1 MVMMITRHPSDV
13 TLAAFAA
20 GMLDEG
26 GALVISMH
34 LCACPACRAAVRTF
48 ERLRGTA
55 LADGE
60 GSPLEAGA
68 LERALTAIASPEPP
82 PASVRDGVQAEW
94 PGPLSAYPLG
104 TWRRIGGGVQWR
116 SVGVPADAGTRVF
129 MLKAAPGTRIPH
141 HDHAGLEWTCV
152 LKGAFSHQQG
162 RYGPG
167 DFDEADDSIDHLPV
181 VEDGE
186 ECVCIVALQG
196 QIRFRSWIG
205 RLVQPFVRI

>member
-1 MVMMITRHPSDV
+1 MVMTITRHPSDV

-20 GMLDEG
+20 GTLDEG
-26 GALVISMH
+26 RSLVVSTH

-48 ERLRGTA
+48 ERLRGIA

-60 GSPLEAGA
+60 GAPLKTGA
-68 LERALTAIASPEPP
+68 LERALAAISSAEPP
-82 PASVRDGVQAEW
+82 SAPARDGGHAEW

-104 TWRRIGGGVQWR
+104 SWRRIGGGVQWR
-116 SVGVPADAGTRVF
+116 SVGVPAEVGTRVF

-152 LKGAFSHQQG
+152 LQGAFSHQQG

-196 QIRFRSWIG
+196 QIRLRSLIG

>member
-1 MVMMITRHPSDV
+1 MVMTITRHPSDV
-13 TLAAFAA
+13 KLAAFAA
-20 GMLDEG
+20 GTLDEG
-26 GALVISMH
+26 RALVVSMH

-48 ERLRGTA
+48 ERLRGIA
-55 LADGE
+55 LTDGE
-60 GSPLEAGA
+60 GAPLKAGA
-68 LERALTAIASPEPP
+68 VERALAAISSTEPP
-82 PASVRDGVQAEW
+82 PAPARHGMQAEW

-116 SVGVPADAGTRVF
+116 SVGVPAEAGTRVF

-152 LKGAFSHQQG
+152 LQGAFSHQLG

>member
-1 MVMMITRHPSDV
+1 MVMTITRHPSDV

-20 GMLDEG
+20 GTLDEG
-26 GALVISMH
+26 RALVVSTH

-48 ERLRGTA
+48 ERLHGIA
-55 LADGE
+55 LTDGE
-60 GSPLEAGA
+60 GAPLKTGA
-68 LERALTAIASPEPP
+68 LERALAAISSTEPP
-82 PASVRDGVQAEW
+82 PASARDGVHAEW

-104 TWRRIGGGVQWR
+104 RWRRIGGGVQWR
-116 SVGVPADAGTRVF
+116 SVGVPAEAGTRVF

-141 HDHAGLEWTCV
+141 HGHAGLEWTCV
-152 LKGAFSHQQG
+152 LKGAFSHQLG

>member
-1 MVMMITRHPSDV
+1 MVMTITRHPSDV

-20 GMLDEG
+20 GTLDEG
-26 GALVISMH
+26 RALIVSMH
-34 LCACPACRAAVRTF
+34 LCACPACRAAARTF
-48 ERLRGTA
+48 ERLRGIA
-55 LADGE
+55 LTDGE
-60 GSPLEAGA
+60 GAPLKTGA
-68 LERALTAIASPEPP
+68 LERALAEISSAEPP
-82 PASVRDGVQAEW
+82 PASLRDGGHAEW

-104 TWRRIGGGVQWR
+104 SWRRIGGGVQWR

-152 LKGAFSHQQG
+152 LQGAFSHQQG

-181 VEDGE
+181 VEEGE
-186 ECVCIVALQG
+186 ECVCLVALQG

>member
-1 MVMMITRHPSDV
+1 MVMTITHHPSDV
-13 TLAAFAA
+13 TLAAFA
-20 GMLDEG
+20 GGTLDEG
-26 GALVISMH
+26 RALVVSMH
-34 LCACPACRAAVRTF
+34 LGACPACRAAVRTF
-48 ERLRGTA
+48 ERLRGIA
-55 LADGE
+55 LMDGE
-60 GSPLEAGA
+60 GAALKAGA
-68 LERALTAIASPEPP
+68 LERALAAISSAEPP
-82 PASVRDGVQAEW
+82 SAAKLEDVQAEW
-94 PGPLSAYPLG
+94 PAPLSAYPLG

-116 SVGVPADAGTRVF
+116 SVGAPAEGGTRVF

>member
-1 MVMMITRHPSDV
+1 MTITRHPSDV

-20 GMLDEG
+20 GTLDEG
-26 GALVISMH
+26 RALIVSMH
-34 LCACPACRAAVRTF
+34 LCACPACRAAARTF
-48 ERLRGTA
+48 ERLRGIA
-55 LADGE
+55 LTDGE
-60 GSPLEAGA
+60 GAPLKAGA
-68 LERALTAIASPEPP
+68 LERVLAAISSAEPP
-82 PASVRDGVQAEW
+82 PASLRDGGHAEW

-104 TWRRIGGGVQWR
+104 SWRRIGGGVQWR
-116 SVGVPADAGTRVF
+116 SVGVPAEAGTRVF

-152 LKGAFSHQQG
+152 LQGAFSHQQG